1 MSSTTYNITPGRYER
16 QLPVATK
23 VHFKSS
29 ANSTNATSVKG
40 SSGAVFNMIIH
51 NTHIGGGGGGSG
63 SAIAF
68 RLYDKATAPI
78 VGTDVPM
85 IVINVQSNDSKE
97 INFTSGITFVN
108 GIAYSITDGSSLMDA
123 TVVSADGV
131 QVYIGYM

>member
-16 QLPVATK
+16 QLPAATK

-29 ANSTNATSVKG
+29 ANSTNATSVKN
-40 SSGAVFNMIIH
+40 SSGAIFNMIIH
-51 NTHIGGGGGGSG
+51 NTHSGGGSG

-68 RLYDKATAPI
+68 RLYDKATAPV

-85 IVINVQSNDSKE
+85 IVIHVSANSSKE
-97 INFTSGITFVN
+97 INFTSGITFTN
-108 GIAYSITDGSSLMDA
+108 GIAYSITDGDALLDA
-123 TVVSADGV
+123 TVVTADGV

>member
-1 MSSTTYNITPGRYER
+1 MSSTTHNITPGRYER
-16 QLPVATK
+16 QLPAATK

-29 ANSTNATSVKG
+29 ANSTNATSVKN
-40 SSGAVFNMIIH
+40 SSGAIFNMIIH
-51 NTHIGGGGGGSG
+51 NTHSGGGGG

-68 RLYDKATAPI
+68 RLYDKATAPV

-85 IVINVQSNDSKE
+85 IIIHVQSNDSKE

-108 GIAYSITDGSSLMDA
+108 GIAYSITDGNSLMDA

>member
-23 VHFKSS
+23 VHSKSS

-51 NTHIGGGGGGSG
+51 NTHSGGGSNN
-63 SAIAF
+63 SIAL
-68 RLYDKATAPI
+68 RLYNKTTAPV

-85 IVINVQSNDSKE
+85 IVIHVPANASKE
-97 INFTSGITFVN
+97 INFTSGITFTN
-108 GIAYSITDGSSLMDA
+108 GIAYSITDGDALLDA
-123 TVVSADGV
+123 TAVSADGV

>member
-40 SSGAVFNMIIH
+40 SPGAIFNMIIH
-51 NTHIGGGGGGSG
+51 NTHSGGGGG

-68 RLYDKATAPI
+68 RLYDKATAPV

-85 IVINVQSNDSKE
+85 IVIHVQSNDSKQ

-123 TVVSADGV
+123 TVVDADGV

>member
-29 ANSTNATSVKG
+29 TNSTNATSVKG
-40 SSGAVFNMIIH
+40 SSGAIFNMIIH
-51 NTHIGGGGGGSG
+51 NTHSGGGSG

-85 IVINVQSNDSKE
+85 IVIHVQSNDSKE

>member
-29 ANSTNATSVKG
+29 TNSTNATSVK
-40 SSGAVFNMIIH
+40 SSAGAVFNMIIH
-51 NTHIGGGGGGSG
+51 NTHSGGGSG

-68 RLYDKATAPI
+68 RLYDKATAPV

-85 IVINVQSNDSKE
+85 IIIHVQSNDSKE

>member
-29 ANSTNATSVKG
+29 TNSTNATSVKG
-40 SSGAVFNMIIH
+40 SSGAIFNMIIH
-51 NTHIGGGGGGSG
+51 NTHSGGGGG

-85 IVINVQSNDSKE
+85 IVIHVQSNDSKE

>member
-51 NTHIGGGGGGSG
+51 NTHSGGGSG

-68 RLYDKATAPI
+68 RLYDKATAPV

-85 IVINVQSNDSKE
+85 IVIHVQSNDSKE

-108 GIAYSITDGSSLMDA
+108 GIAYSITDGSSLLDA
-123 TVVSADGV
+123 TAVSADGV

>member
-1 MSSTTYNITPGRYER
+1 MASTTYNITPGRFEK

-29 ANSTNATSVKG
+29 TADTNATLLKG
-40 SSGAVFNMIIH
+40 APGAIFNMIIH
-51 NTHIGGGGGGSG
+51 NTHSGGGGG

-85 IVINVQSNDSKE
+85 IVIQIQSNDSKE

>member
-51 NTHIGGGGGGSG
+51 NTHSGGGSG

-85 IVINVQSNDSKE
+85 IVIHVQSNDSKE